1 MSTPFSSSLRS
12 LTADRGRRSLGGILL
27 ATALLSAWA
36 VWFFLARVTLYAVTT
51 LARLEV
57 DRAVYPIAAP
67 VTGQI
72 VGTRLSLGHEVQT
85 GEVLVELET
94 NEQRLQIEEERGR
107 LAALQAQRDGLT
119 KEIRAEE
126 EGQRRERQ
134 TARVALAEAR
144 ARYREAQMAAQA
156 AQKEAD
162 IYRRMQAYRLASELE
177 FLRVTTEASKRQAA
191 AQALRLA
198 ISRLESEQQTKESE
212 RQGALERLQ
221 REASQLTGQI
231 AAATA
236 TLERLAYEMTR
247 RSIRAPM
254 AGCLCE
260 VANVRIGMVV
270 REGDRLGA
278 IVSPGTLKVI
288 ADFLPA
294 TALGRIKPGQP
305 ARLRLEGFPW
315 TQYGAVAARVTS
327 VASEIRDNVVRA
339 ELTVDAAASP
349 IPLQHGLPGSVEV
362 AVERLAPATLMLRTA
377 GLLLAAPDTAPERRD
392 GTRAER

>member
-1 MSTPFSSSLRS
+1 MSTPFSRSLRS
-12 LTADRGRRSLGGILL
+12 LTADRGRRSLGGMLL

-36 VWFFLARVTLYAVTT
+36 VWFCLARVTLYEVTP
-51 LARLEV
+51 LARLEG

-67 VTGQI
+67 VAGQI
-72 VGTRLSLGHEVQT
+72 VGTRLSLGHEVQA

-94 NEQRLQIEEERGR
+94 NEQRLQLEEERGR
-107 LAALQAQRDGLT
+107 LAALQAQLDGLA
-119 KEIRAEE
+119 KEIWTEE

-134 TARVALAEAR
+134 AALVALAEAR
-144 ARYREAQMAAQA
+144 ARYREAEMAAQA
-156 AQKEAD
+156 AKKEAD
-162 IYRRMQAYRLASELE
+162 IYTQMQARGLASKLD
-177 FLRVTTEASKRQAA
+177 FLRVTTEAPKRRAA
-191 AQALRLA
+191 AQALHLA
-198 ISRLESEQQTKESE
+198 ISRLEGEQRIKESE
-212 RQGALERLQ
+212 RQGRLERLQ

-236 TLERLAYEMTR
+236 ALERPAYEMTR

-260 VANVRIGMVV
+260 VANVQIGMVI

-278 IVSPGTLKVI
+278 VVSPGTLKVS

-294 TALGRIKPGQP
+294 TALGRIKPGQS

-327 VASEIRDNVVRA
+327 VASEIRDNLVRA
-339 ELTVDAAASP
+339 ELTIDAAASP

-362 AVERLAPATLMLRTA
+362 AVERLSPATLVLRTA
-377 GLLLAAPDTAPERRD
+377 GLLLAVPDTAPERRD
-392 GTRAER
+392 GTRAEQ

>member
-1 MSTPFSSSLRS
+1 MSTPFSRSLRS
-12 LTADRGRRSLGGILL
+12 LTADRGRRSLGGMLL
-27 ATALLSAWA
+27 ATVLLSAWA
-36 VWFFLARVTLYAVTT
+36 VLFFLARVTLYAVTT

-67 VTGQI
+67 VTGQM
-72 VGTRLSLGHEVQT
+72 VVTHVRLGREVQT

-94 NEQRLQIEEERGR
+94 NEQRLQVEEERGR

-162 IYRRMQAYRLASELE
+162 IYRRMQAHRLASELE
-177 FLRVTTEASKRQAA
+177 FLRVTTEASKRPAA

-198 ISRLESEQQTKESE
+198 ISRVESAQQTKESE

-315 TQYGAVAARVTS
+315 TQYGAVAAPVTR
-327 VASEIRDNVVRA
+327 VASENRGNPVRA
-339 ELTVDAAASP
+339 ELPVDAAASP

-362 AVERLAPATLMLRTA
+362 AVERLAPATLVLRTA

>member
-72 VGTRLSLGHEVQT
+72 VGTRLGHEVQT

-162 IYRRMQAYRLASELE
+162 
-177 FLRVTTEASKRQAA
+177 
-191 AQALRLA
+191 
-198 ISRLESEQQTKESE
+198 
-212 RQGALERLQ
+212 
-221 REASQLTGQI
+221 
-231 AAATA
+231 
-236 TLERLAYEMTR
+236 
-247 RSIRAPM
+247 
-254 AGCLCE
+254 
-260 VANVRIGMVV
+260 
-270 REGDRLGA
+270 
-278 IVSPGTLKVI
+278 
-288 ADFLPA
+288 
-294 TALGRIKPGQP
+294 
-305 ARLRLEGFPW
+305 
-315 TQYGAVAARVTS
+315 
-327 VASEIRDNVVRA
+327 
-339 ELTVDAAASP
+339 
-349 IPLQHGLPGSVEV
+349 
-362 AVERLAPATLMLRTA
+362 
-377 GLLLAAPDTAPERRD
+377 
-392 GTRAER
+392 

>member
-1 MSTPFSSSLRS
+1 MSTPFFCSLRS

-36 VWFFLARVTLYAVTT
+36 VWFFLARVTLYEVTT

-72 VGTRLSLGHEVQT
+72 VGTHLRLGHEVQT

-94 NEQRLQIEEERGR
+94 NEQQLQLEEERRR
-107 LAALQAQRDGLT
+107 LAALQAQRDGLA
-119 KEIRAEE
+119 KEIRVEE
-126 EGQRRERQ
+126 EGQRREHQ
-134 TARVALAEAR
+134 AARVALNEAR
-144 ARYREAQMAAQA
+144 ARYREAQVSAQA

-177 FLRVTTEASKRQAA
+177 FLRVTMEASRREAA
-191 AQALRLA
+191 ANVLRLA
-198 ISRLESEQQTKESE
+198 ISRLESEQQTKESQ
-212 RQGALERLQ
+212 RQGGLERLQ

-231 AAATA
+231 TMVTAA
-236 TLERLAYEMTR
+236 LERPAYEMTR
-247 RSIRAPM
+247 RSIRATM

-305 ARLRLEGFPW
+305 AQLRLEGFPW

-327 VASEIRDNVVRA
+327 VASEIRDNLVRA

-349 IPLQHGLPGSVEV
+349 IPLQHGLPGAVEV
-362 AVERLAPATLMLRTA
+362 AVERLSPATLVLRTA

>member
-1 MSTPFSSSLRS
+1 MSTPFSRSLRS

-67 VTGQI
+67 VTGQM
-72 VGTRLSLGHEVQT
+72 VVTHVRLGREVQA

-156 AQKEAD
+156 AQQEAD

-191 AQALRLA
+191 AQ
-198 ISRLESEQQTKESE
+198 
-212 RQGALERLQ
+212 
-221 REASQLTGQI
+221 
-231 AAATA
+231 
-236 TLERLAYEMTR
+236 
-247 RSIRAPM
+247 
-254 AGCLCE
+254 
-260 VANVRIGMVV
+260 
-270 REGDRLGA
+270 
-278 IVSPGTLKVI
+278 
-288 ADFLPA
+288 
-294 TALGRIKPGQP
+294 
-305 ARLRLEGFPW
+305 
-315 TQYGAVAARVTS
+315 
-327 VASEIRDNVVRA
+327 
-339 ELTVDAAASP
+339 
-349 IPLQHGLPGSVEV
+349 
-362 AVERLAPATLMLRTA
+362 
-377 GLLLAAPDTAPERRD
+377 
-392 GTRAER
+392 